1 MGRILKCLR
10 GIIKE
15 TPSKMILMGKHL
27 HHWWIAA
34 NIIPYHLANLKSIHR
49 MILFQKGF
57 KFTNPWILLR
67 ESETINIYCLLSFL
81 IKRTS
86 ILTNIKTTNRESTMS
101 KWTCTQA
108 TVTTIRI
115 NRYIKKHP
123 KEAVWLNTMK
133 IERTTT
139 TIRDQIIKKA
149 IKIKCTITIFILKME
164 SASMIII
171 KLMMIIKT
179 TTNNNIIRQMFN
191 PMDQVVTIATM
202 EEKPI

>member
-1 MGRILKCLR
+1 M
-10 GIIKE
+10 
-15 TPSKMILMGKHL
+15 
-27 HHWWIAA
+27 
-34 NIIPYHLANLKSIHR
+34 
-49 MILFQKGF
+49 
-57 KFTNPWILLR
+57 
-67 ESETINIYCLLSFL
+67 
-81 IKRTS
+81 
-86 ILTNIKTTNRESTMS
+86 
-101 KWTCTQA
+101 
-108 TVTTIRI
+108 TTIRI

-133 IERTTT
+133 IEMTTT

-149 IKIKCTITIFILKME
+149 INIKCTITIFILKME

-191 PMDQVVTIATM
+191 PMDQVATIATM